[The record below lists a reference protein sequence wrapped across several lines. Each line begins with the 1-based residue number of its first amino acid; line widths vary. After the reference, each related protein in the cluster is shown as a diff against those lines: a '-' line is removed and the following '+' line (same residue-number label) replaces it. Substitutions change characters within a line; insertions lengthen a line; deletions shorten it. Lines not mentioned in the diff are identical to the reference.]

1 VFAGLAG
8 TVVNS
13 SVTVAVAAIAQDFDA
28 SVSDVAV
35 VVVLLNVSMAFLM
48 PLTGLAV
55 RAFGSR
61 RVLMAA
67 GALVA
72 ASSALLSLSPG
83 LLALGIARV
92 LQGAGLA
99 AVVPTSVQVTTQ
111 LLDDVHRGRPGWWAA
126 SNGSAWL
133 AARRGRD
140 DRGWRW

>member
-1 VFAGLAG
+1 MRAYRPLIAELVFAGLAG
-8 TVVNS
+8 TVVNA
-13 SVTVAVAAIAQDFDA
+13 SVTVAVAAIAEDFDA

-72 ASSALLSLSPG
+72 ASSVLLSLSPG
-83 LLALGIARV
+83 LFASGSPGSCRAR
-92 LQGAGLA
+92 G
-99 AVVPTSVQVTTQ
+99 S
-111 LLDDVHRGRPGWWAA
+111 RRSCRP
-126 SNGSAWL
+126 
-133 AARRGRD
+133 RCR
-140 DRGWRW
+140 